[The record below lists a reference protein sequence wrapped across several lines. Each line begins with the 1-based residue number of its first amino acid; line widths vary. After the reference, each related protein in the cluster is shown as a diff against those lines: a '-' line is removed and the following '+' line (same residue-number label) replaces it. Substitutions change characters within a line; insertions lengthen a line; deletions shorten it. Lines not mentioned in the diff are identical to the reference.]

1 MLSTRLPLLLLAV
14 IGFVTGHRLSNPT
27 KHYYRD
33 SKLENS
39 VQRLRMVT
47 WNINDNSGMAKKID
61 DAAMNMLLFEKADFP
76 RRSLLADIY
85 AIGLQ
90 ELCYKCDKKTL
101 VEIPNEFLEQLHKKS
116 KDYKV
121 IGIKGTREVDDCIA
135 SYCKWGAAGKD
146 SHGTTALIVLA
157 KNGVVKSYEAFSF
170 VDKCSHYPAGKENF
184 EKGVAYMRL
193 ELTSGKSVCVATS
206 HLDSEQ
212 PEKRRT
218 CLKGFLADADTK
230 AQWSSCDYKFISGD
244 FNTRTASDKNT
255 EKARKKALGVDSVS
269 PALRTDLI
277 ALDELTGKNP
287 YAGNMLQPHG
297 NMLKYINA
305 GQKTVYIETLID
317 FYPTYK
323 IDNKNPAKPAKYGK
337 DRPIS
342 WCDRVIHGSGDGKS
356 IKYDSLDSMPAQK
369 SDHFPVF
376 EEFELL

>member
-1 MLSTRLPLLLLAV
+1 
-14 IGFVTGHRLSNPT
+14 
-27 KHYYRD
+27 
-33 SKLENS
+33 
-39 VQRLRMVT
+39 MVT

-61 DAAMNMLLFEKADFP
+61 HAAMDMLLFEKADWP
-76 RRSLLADIY
+76 KRSLLSDIY

-135 SYCKWGAAGKD
+135 NYCKWGKEGKD

-157 KNGVVKSYEAFSF
+157 KNGVVKSYKDFHF
-170 VDKCSHYPAGKENF
+170 VHECSHYPTGKENF

-218 CLKGFLADADTK
+218 CLKNFLADADTK
-230 AQWSSCDYKFISGD
+230 AKWSSCDYKFISGD
-244 FNTRTASDKNT
+244 FNTRTAADKNT
-255 EKARKKALGVDSVS
+255 DKSRSKALGQDSVS

-277 ALDELTGKNP
+277 GLDELTGKVNP
-287 YAGNMLQPHG
+287 YFKDAHGNMLQ
-297 NMLKYINA
+297 YINA
-305 GQKTVYIETLID
+305 VQKTVYIETL
-317 FYPTYK
+317 FAFNPTYK
-323 IDNKNPAKPAKYGK
+323 IDNKNPSKPAKYGK

-342 WCDRVIHGSGDGKS
+342 WCDRVIHNGGKS
-356 IKYDSLDSMPAQK
+356 IEYDSIDDMPAEK

-376 EEFELL
+376 EEFEIL